1 MKLNRNTKKGKG
13 FIDAYS
19 SVLNPTLAYCYKNY
33 SQTKARAEEFCN
45 EKMLQMGGWGFNI
58 FSFNYQTF
66 TCGWLYEDKEREVT
80 MLNVE
85 TAYNSYQ
92 IEFLEH

>member
-1 MKLNRNTKKGKG
+1 MKLNRNTKKAKG
-13 FIDAYS
+13 FVDAYTRTYHS
-19 SVLNPTLAYCYKNY
+19 SLDECYKNY
-33 SQTKARAEEFCN
+33 SQAKARAEFRCRV
-45 EKMLQMGGWGFNI
+45 KMCQMDGWGFNI
-58 FSFNYQTF
+58 FSFNNQTF

-85 TAYNSYQ
+85 TPYNSYQ